1 MGDQASNDDGLL
13 RDVLDR
19 AEAAARHAALVLL
32 DGLPPC
38 EGEPHECVTALV
50 DYARRC
56 PDPFQSLDMA
66 RLLRAFL
73 DDMSPHAYS
82 RGTVTEWAYAE
93 VRLQALASRA
103 VRVLQDQGDADAQRA
118 LTRLALIHMR
128 ALEEGPRYPEIL
140 GEMARIVDTH
150 VGIRPIAPGDEFF
163 GLARRDSL
171 RGSPGPVRGGARP
184 SLHDWATV
192 DQQKRT

>member
-1 MGDQASNDDGLL
+1 MGDRPSIDDGLL
-13 RDVLDR
+13 HEVLAR
-19 AEAAARHAALVLL
+19 AESAAGHAALVLL

-38 EGEPHECVTALV
+38 DGEPHECVTALV

-73 DDMSPHAYS
+73 DDMDPHAYS

-93 VRLQALASRA
+93 VRLQALASRS
-103 VRVLQDQGDADAQRA
+103 VRVLQDQGETDAQQA
-118 LTRLALIHMR
+118 LTRLALIHLR

-140 GEMARIVDTH
+140 GEMARIVDAN
-150 VGIRPIAPGDEFF
+150 VGIRPVSIKDEFF
-163 GLARRDSL
+163 GLARRDALLPTSDPTH
-171 RGSPGPVRGGARP
+171 R
-184 SLHDWATV
+184 
-192 DQQKRT
+192 